1 MKEIND
7 QLFAMQDLKY
17 RAFHTKLIPT
27 VDPVTVIGV
36 RTPELRA
43 YARSICKTET
53 AAAFLHQLPHQ
64 YYDENNLHGFLI
76 EQIHDFDAC
85 IEAIDVFLPY
95 INNWATCDMI
105 RPSCFRRNKERLLP
119 HILRWLGSGRTY
131 TTRYAIGM
139 LLTHFLGDD
148 FDARYPALVAS
159 VVSQEYYVNMMIAW
173 YFATALA
180 YQYDAIIPYLQD
192 ACLQPWVHNKTIQK
206 AIESRRL
213 TSEQKNRLR
222 FLRVK

>member
-17 RAFHTKLIPT
+17 RAFHTNLIPT
-27 VDPVTVIGV
+27 VDPDTVIGV

-43 YARSICKTET
+43 YAKSICKTKT

-64 YYDENNLHGFLI
+64 YYDENNLHGFLL

-105 RPSCFRRNKERLLP
+105 RPSCFRRNKEQLLP
-119 HILRWLGSGRTY
+119 HILRWLRSDQTY
-131 TTRYAIGM
+131 TIRYAIGM
-139 LLTHFLGDD
+139 LLAHFLGDA
-148 FDARYPALVAS
+148 FDERYPALVAS

-222 FLRVK
+222 ALRVK